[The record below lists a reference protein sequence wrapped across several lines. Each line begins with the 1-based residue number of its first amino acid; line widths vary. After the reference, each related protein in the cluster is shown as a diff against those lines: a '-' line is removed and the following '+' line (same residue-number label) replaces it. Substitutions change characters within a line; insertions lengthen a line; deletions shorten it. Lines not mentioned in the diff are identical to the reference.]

1 MMVGRLRWATREGG
15 GGRWEADAETAA
27 TMEGTARAVP
37 GDPLP
42 LGLSRGP
49 RVTRPKQLDFM
60 HRFMSLPLLP
70 SFSPRSGPLL
80 HRAHTFHL
88 SHNWSA
94 TILEQ
99 FHVQKILSFLKGG
112 LSNHVEEKSRHEII
126 KKHMHDVLSLGFG
139 TELLITPDSTI
150 LVETYD
156 VFKENR
162 VKAIYHHKLPQHN
175 LTLEAAWPG
184 LFIDKKGTYWDVP
197 LSLAIDLASISSCS
211 GLSYHLCLQHNSGY
225 PKHFGG
231 CQADKVPAALLPGLC
246 MKAAFSFKKDVEFWR
261 KKEGK
266 LKMVQPYDLFL
277 SDPHV
282 SGSGTIG
289 AVASASL
296 GDCSARLSEEEES
309 NRLNAFWLC
318 AQRDKVGLFAD
329 LFASVSCTAQHGN
342 FQRLFLDLTRLS
354 ARFDFPSGSQFL
366 SGATRLAQDVYYSRR
381 PDLRAIQAVCPDML
395 VSLQQQIAGPISF
408 RVDSKVVLDLKD
420 GNHIP
425 RMDESIFALDWALKV
440 LGSAKATAWYSP
452 RHKEFMVELRFF
464 ET

>member
-1 MMVGRLRWATREGG
+1 MMVGRLRWATTEGG

-70 SFSPRSGPLL
+70 SFSPAPAPSSTAPTPSTSPTTVLVRLL
-80 HRAHTFHL
+80 V
-88 SHNWSA
+88 WSA

-112 LSNHVEEKSRHEII
+112 LSNHVEEKSWHEII

-162 VKAIYHHKLPQHN
+162 LPQHN

-296 GDCSARLSEEEES
+296 GDCSVRLSEEEES
-309 NRLNAFWLC
+309 NRLNAFRLC

-342 FQRLFLDLTRLS
+342 FQRLFLDLTRFS

-381 PDLRAIQAVCPDML
+381 PDLKAIQAVCPDML